1 MQTKRSV
8 FITRSL
14 SYAIL
19 ARPEGV
25 SDRHARD
32 VRGARRI
39 VGQDRADSVKGVV
52 MTWIKKAVWLLVAAF
67 VLFYLF
73 TRPEQ
78 AAAAVKT
85 FVGAFDAIV
94 RFFTALAA
102 R

>member
-1 MQTKRSV
+1 
-8 FITRSL
+8 
-14 SYAIL
+14 
-19 ARPEGV
+19 
-25 SDRHARD
+25 
-32 VRGARRI
+32 
-39 VGQDRADSVKGVV
+39 VKGVV

>member
-1 MQTKRSV
+1 
-8 FITRSL
+8 
-14 SYAIL
+14 
-19 ARPEGV
+19 
-25 SDRHARD
+25 
-32 VRGARRI
+32 
-39 VGQDRADSVKGVV
+39 

-85 FVGAFDAIV
+85 FVGGFDAIV

>member
-1 MQTKRSV
+1 MSREHD
-8 FITRSL
+8 L
-14 SYAIL
+14 SSGNI
-19 ARPEGV
+19 GV
-25 SDRHARD
+25 
-32 VRGARRI
+32 I
-39 VGQDRADSVKGVV
+39 QVKGVV
-52 MTWIKKAVWLLVAAF
+52 MAWVKKAVWLLVAAF

-94 RFFTALAA
+94 RFFTALAT

>member
-1 MQTKRSV
+1 MTDTPGMSREHDVSSGKMSV
-8 FITRSL
+8 I
-14 SYAIL
+14 
-19 ARPEGV
+19 
-25 SDRHARD
+25 
-32 VRGARRI
+32 
-39 VGQDRADSVKGVV
+39 QVKGVV

>member
-1 MQTKRSV
+1 
-8 FITRSL
+8 
-14 SYAIL
+14 
-19 ARPEGV
+19 
-25 SDRHARD
+25 
-32 VRGARRI
+32 
-39 VGQDRADSVKGVV
+39 VKGVV
-52 MTWIKKAVWLLVAAF
+52 VTWIKKAVWLLVAAF

-94 RFFTALAA
+94 RFFTALAT

>member
-1 MQTKRSV
+1 MNYVKKV
-8 FITRSL
+8 L
-14 SYAIL
+14 WIL
-19 ARPEGV
+19 
-25 SDRHARD
+25 
-32 VRGARRI
+32 
-39 VGQDRADSVKGVV
+39 VV
-52 MTWIKKAVWLLVAAF
+52 AF

-85 FVGAFDAIV
+85 FIGAFDAII

>member
-1 MQTKRSV
+1 VTDTPGMSREHDVSSGK
-8 FITRSL
+8 I
-14 SYAIL
+14 
-19 ARPEGV
+19 GV
-25 SDRHARD
+25 
-32 VRGARRI
+32 I
-39 VGQDRADSVKGVV
+39 QVKGVV